1 MKNNNLKY
9 QEYIRYVD
17 EEWKEGNINELEEGG
32 WISTKD
38 RLPENN
44 NDYLIIHRKFNRPE
58 TDIIEVFS
66 YENNEWWD
74 DGYKFKTNPDYRTVV
89 YWMPL
94 PEKPKE

>member
-1 MKNNNLKY
+1 MNEDLK
-9 QEYIRYVD
+9 QIVKLHD
-17 EEWKEGNINELEEGG
+17 ENIELKKEIERLKGERE
-32 WISTKD
+32 WISVKD
-38 RLPENN
+38 RLPENDD
-44 NDYLIIHRKFNRPE
+44 DYLIIHRKFNRPE

-74 DGYKFKTNPDYRTVV
+74 DGYEFKTNPDYRTVI